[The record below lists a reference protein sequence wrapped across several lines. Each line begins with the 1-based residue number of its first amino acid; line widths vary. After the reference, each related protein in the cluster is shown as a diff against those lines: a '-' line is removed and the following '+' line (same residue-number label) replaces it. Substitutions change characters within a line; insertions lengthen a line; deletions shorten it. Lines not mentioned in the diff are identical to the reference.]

1 MSTGAGAAG
10 DNTDASATKPI
21 SVLPSARAT
30 LPRQTDPDEPARI
43 VGSAAD
49 GTAHVSTSTAAPPA
63 SSAISTGTGLAS
75 PTRSRRYRGAVSVN
89 AIRLAP
95 APIRSTLRG

>member
-10 DNTDASATKPI
+10 DNADASATKPI

-30 LPRQTDPDEPARI
+30 LPRQTDPEEPARI

-49 GTAHVSTSTAAPPA
+49 GTAQVSTSTAAPPV
-63 SSAISTGTGLAS
+63 SAATSTGTGFAS
-75 PTRSRRYRGAVSVN
+75 PTRSSR
-89 AIRLAP
+89 
-95 APIRSTLRG
+95 